1 MDMNLRSQVRHYVMQ
16 RLRMKGD
23 GAALGDEDSL
33 FSSGRLDSL
42 DAVETIVFVETEY
55 GVHFSEI
62 DFDLTLL
69 DSIAAITNLVDRRMA
84 SKGMRSQPTR

>member
-1 MDMNLRSQVRHYVMQ
+1 
-16 RLRMKGD
+16 MKGD

-69 DSIAAITNLVDRRMA
+69 DSIAAITNLVDRRTA

>member
-1 MDMNLRSQVRHYVMQ
+1 MDMKIRSQVRHYVMQ

-23 GAALGDEDSL
+23 GAALSDEDAL

-42 DAVETIVFVETEY
+42 DAVETVVFVESEY
-55 GVHFSEI
+55 GINFSEI

-69 DSIAAITNLVDRRMA
+69 DSIAAIARLVDRSQLSRA
-84 SKGMRSQPTR
+84 S